1 MKVFEVVNPGML
13 TTVQDLGR
21 NGYQKYGLAVSGSVD
36 HYAHRVANILVSN
49 PQNAAVLEITLFG
62 LKLVALES
70 TVIAI
75 TGGDLYPTVNNQ
87 PVATWSSIKI
97 NKGDE
102 IQFKGCKSG
111 CRAYLAVAG
120 GIDVPLFFGSR
131 STDVVGKFGGVEGR
145 GLEKGDLLHARE
157 AKVPIAKIK
166 RRTLPPSLIPDY
178 STHVD
183 ARVILGPQD
192 DAFESDAIDTFL
204 SSTYTV
210 TKEMDRMAC
219 RLDGPKL
226 EHQTSADI
234 DSEGLFL
241 GSIQVPK
248 NGLPIVFL
256 TGRQSVGGYTK
267 IGGVISVDL
276 SRLAQV
282 KQGNTIS
289 FHQVTMDEAHD
300 SFKHQEKIFKIL
312 SANMM

>member
-49 PQNAAVLEITLFG
+49 PQNSAVLEITLFG

-70 TVIAI
+70 TVIAV
-75 TGGDLYPTVNNQ
+75 TGGDLQPTVNNQ
-87 PVATWSSIKI
+87 PVATWSSIKV

-145 GLEKGDLLHARE
+145 GLEKGDLLHAGE
-157 AKVPIAKIK
+157 GKVPIDKIK

-178 STHVD
+178 SNHVD

-192 DAFESDAIDTFL
+192 DAFETDTIDTFL

-282 KQGNTIS
+282 KQGDTIS

-300 SFKHQEKIFKIL
+300 FFRHQEKMFKIL